1 MVFAK
6 EPVFL
11 FVEIHIFTLNESMN
25 YFLFSAVIILSFSE
39 LHAQPFKYDEFG
51 NVQNPKFK
59 TFIGQRGYKLV
70 GNFYRISVG
79 KKSIIAAKVLKG
91 DNWLFIDV
99 NGKELESPG
108 ELLRVQQ
115 NIPEIDHPDAF
126 PAEKGGPNDWKSEKF
141 KGFNSSEG
149 RGLIYDGDTI
159 ARAIYQQVTIH
170 AADHLLVVKKNDKFG
185 ILNEKGKLV
194 IPIEYESLS
203 PIGSNAT
210 PEFFYYAKKDG
221 KAGILSRDNR
231 VTIPFEFEHLSYKKT
246 YFETSFSVKGKPR
259 LGVIDLKGKE
269 ILPPI
274 YTGIN
279 GDYAGY
285 FIVSKGK
292 SNSNKVVGMTD
303 QNGKFILDT
312 IYSDYHKYGNSD
324 SNSLI
329 QFEQSGTS
337 NSSGIYD
344 LRSHQFVLSPGK
356 YSVSKIIY
364 QYGRE
369 AHYRSKT
376 GNYLHGWVGKNGK
389 LLIEPVYED
398 LKATWDSPFL
408 IVKKGDKYGVV
419 DSLGKQ
425 VIPFKYE
432 ELEHFSPFSF
442 ETDIK
447 RGDVFIVRELKK
459 QGVINT
465 KEKLLIPIEYESIK
479 TTSSGII
486 CRKDGLTKI
495 MNLSGK
501 VYLETSEFAISE
513 SDMEYGFIRKRS
525 TQYDLYGN
533 KSAISK

>member
-1 MVFAK
+1 MY
-6 EPVFL
+6 
-11 FVEIHIFTLNESMN
+11 
-25 YFLFSAVIILSFSE
+25 YFLFSVIVMLSFSE

-59 TFIGQRGYKLV
+59 TFIAQRGYKLV
-70 GNFYRISVG
+70 GNFYKISVG

-91 DNWLFIDV
+91 DNWLFVDV
-99 NGKELESPG
+99 NGKEMESPG
-108 ELLRVQQ
+108 ELLRIQQ
-115 NIPEIDHPDAF
+115 NIPEMGHPDAF
-126 PAEKGGPNDWKSEKF
+126 PAKEEGPTDWKRDKLV
-141 KGFNSSEG
+141 GFGDKEN
-149 RGLIYDGDTI
+149 RGMIYDGDTI
-159 ARAIYQQVTIH
+159 AQGIYQQVIIYP
-170 AADHLLVVKKNDKFG
+170 ADHLLVVKKNDKFG
-185 ILNEKGKLV
+185 ILNEKGILV

-221 KAGILSRDNR
+221 KAGIISRDNR

-246 YFETSFSVKGKPR
+246 YFETSFSMKGKPN

-279 GDYAGY
+279 GDYTGY

-292 SNSNKVVGMTD
+292 SNRNKVVGMTD
-303 QNGKFILDT
+303 QSGKFILDT

-324 SNSLI
+324 SDFLI

-337 NSSGIYD
+337 NSSGIYN
-344 LRSHQFVLSPGK
+344 LRLKQFVLSPGK

-369 AHYRSKT
+369 ANYRTKG
-376 GNYLHGWVGKNGK
+376 GNYLHGWVGKSGK
-389 LLIEPVYED
+389 LLIEPIYED
-398 LKATWDSPFL
+398 LKATWDSPYL
-408 IVKKGDKYGVV
+408 IVKKDGKYGVI

-447 RGDVFIVRELKK
+447 RGDVFIVKELTK

-465 KEKLLIPIEYESIK
+465 KEKVLIPIEYESIK

-486 CRKDGLTKI
+486 CRKEGLTKI
-495 MNLSGK
+495 MNLSGRI
-501 VYLETSEFAISE
+501 YLETSEFSISE
-513 SDMEYGFIRKRS
+513 LDLEYGFIRKRS
-525 TQYDLYGN
+525 SQYDLYGN
-533 KSAISK
+533 KSVIDK